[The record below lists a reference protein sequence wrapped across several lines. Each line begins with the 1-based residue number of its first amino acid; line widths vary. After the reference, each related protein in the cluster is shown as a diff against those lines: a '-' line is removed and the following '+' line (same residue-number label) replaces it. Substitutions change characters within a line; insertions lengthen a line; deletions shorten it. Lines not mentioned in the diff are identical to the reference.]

1 MGAFCHEFFFPI
13 YYSQCLFWW
22 FRCCRFGQ
30 WDSTEADSCP
40 LTTLYLVVT
49 RVFRILATLLVL
61 HHLFLGEILPS
72 ISGAYYFELFEVGRF
87 TFNLDILTLE
97 DMPLVLCC
105 HPVFK
110 KYGRRELSLF
120 LPACVTGPRP

>member
-1 MGAFCHEFFFPI
+1 MGAFSHEFFFPI
-13 YYSQCLFWW
+13 YCNQCLFWW

-40 LTTLYLVVT
+40 FTTLYSVVT
-49 RVFRILATLLVL
+49 RAFRILVTLLVL

-72 ISGAYYFELFEVGRF
+72 IRGTYYFELFEVGRF

-97 DMPLVLCC
+97 DTPLILCC

-110 KYGRRELSLF
+110 KKWKRESSF
-120 LPACVTGPRP
+120 FACLCYRA